1 MQAKG
6 EIDSPS
12 YALAMPTACLC
23 VRVWMQG
30 MHFMLHAKDM
40 RAILHDALTFT
51 DHPTLTTPTALS
63 HLVHQF
69 KSPVRRNGRRH
80 PQNTR
85 TPSREGVC
93 HALPTPRPLG
103 AASCTAVFS

>member
-30 MHFMLHAKDM
+30 LHFMLHAKDM
-40 RAILHDALTFT
+40 RAIA
-51 DHPTLTTPTALS
+51 
-63 HLVHQF
+63 
-69 KSPVRRNGRRH
+69 
-80 PQNTR
+80 
-85 TPSREGVC
+85 
-93 HALPTPRPLG
+93 
-103 AASCTAVFS
+103 